1 MFRLSRSLLAGLGV
15 IFALAVPARAAD
27 EIPEYVPAT
36 VIGAWY
42 LRGDISR
49 TNQQLHGGI
58 ESPFL
63 DESDNLAFSDHGSFG
78 TAAAARIGIGYH
90 LSDWLRFDI
99 TGQYRGD
106 SDFSAFA
113 RYSSPLVDADPD
125 SWDGTV
131 EYDAA
136 KKEWLF
142 LANAY
147 FDLGTWM
154 GFTPYAG
161 AGIGFSRVT
170 VSDVRETIEPG
181 NGISPGADNSTTNF
195 AWALHAGMGVEISD
209 RLTLDVGYSY
219 TDLGEA
225 ASGTVAGTS
234 RTGPIRFDNIVSH
247 DLNIGLRYKIF

>member
-1 MFRLSRSLLAGLGV
+1 MYRVLRSLVAGLGAT
-15 IFALAVPARAAD
+15 FALMLPAKAAD
-27 EIPEYVPAT
+27 DIPEYVPAT

-49 TNQQLHGGI
+49 TNQQLYGGI
-58 ESPFL
+58 DSQFL
-63 DESDNLAFSDHGSFG
+63 AGLDNLAFSDTGSFG
-78 TAAAARIGIGYH
+78 TAPAARLGIGYH

-113 RYSSPLVDADPD
+113 RFSDPLVDADPD

-131 EYDAA
+131 EYDAT
-136 KKEWLF
+136 KQEWLF

-147 FDLGTWM
+147 LDLGTWM

-161 AGIGFSRVT
+161 AGVGFSHVT
-170 VSDVRETIEPG
+170 ISDPRETVEPG
-181 NGISPGADNSTTNF
+181 NETARGGSNSATNF
-195 AWALHAGMGVEISD
+195 AWALHAGIGVEISD

-219 TDLGEA
+219 ADLGPA
-225 ASGTVAGTS
+225 ASGSLAGTS
-234 RTGPIRFDNIVSH
+234 RNGPINFDNIVSH
-247 DLNIGLRYKIF
+247 DLNIGLRYKFF